1 VGPPVSH
8 STAGSASALVVFSAY
23 DQGAHFNDLPYRR
36 VHSDYRILTTDGKL
50 LQNVHNDNGRS
61 AGGPK
66 EVLLPAGQYQVVARA
81 NGYGAVTVPVGD
93 TRGGARRHRIKRILC
108 GSRTVKLSAGELTR
122 GAPVRLRLRRPFAN
136 TPKSSE
142 YSEGEIKFR

>member
-1 VGPPVSH
+1 M
-8 STAGSASALVVFSAY
+8 
-23 DQGAHFNDLPYRR
+23 
-36 VHSDYRILTTDGKL
+36 
-50 LQNVHNDNGRS
+50 
-61 AGGPK
+61 
-66 EVLLPAGQYQVVARA
+66 
-81 NGYGAVTVPVGD
+81 TVPVIIGTNQTTTVRLEGD